1 MKIKGRVVLLVD
13 KEGKLISNVDT
24 DQIFHNA
31 HLHITDIDEMG
42 KYALGNLKG
51 YENYS
56 GLAREN
62 DIIITGHNFGA
73 GSSRQQ
79 AVDCFKALRVGI
91 IIAPSFGAIYKRN
104 AINSA
109 LPILECPE
117 IEKYVE
123 NRLLNK
129 DDIVTINFEEG
140 RVENYKG
147 EIIQCRKPSRV
158 QLDILKAGGLFNY
171 GKSGTPRV

>member
-42 KYALGNLKG
+42 KYAMGNLKG

-109 LPILECPE
+109 LPIL
-117 IEKYVE
+117 
-123 NRLLNK
+123 
-129 DDIVTINFEEG
+129 TINFEEG
-140 RVENYKG
+140 RVENDKG

>member
-1 MKIKGRVVLLVD
+1 MKIKGKVILLVN
-13 KEGKLISNVDT
+13 KEGKLIENIDT
-24 DQIFHNA
+24 DQIFHNS
-31 HLHITDIDEMG
+31 HLHITDINEMG

-51 YENYS
+51 YENYY
-56 GLAREN
+56 GRAREN

-109 LPILECPE
+109 FPILECPG
-117 IEKYVE
+117 IEKCIE
-123 NRLLNK
+123 SRLLNE
-129 DDIVTINFEEG
+129 DDIVTIDFGEG
-140 RVENYKG
+140 AVKKDKEK
-147 EIIQCRKPSRV
+147 IIQCRKPSRV

-171 GKSGTPRV
+171 GKSMTSSV

>member
-1 MKIKGRVVLLVD
+1 MKIKGRVVLLVN
-13 KEGKLISNVDT
+13 KEGKLIKDIDT
-24 DQIFHNA
+24 DQIFHNV
-31 HLHITDIDEMG
+31 HLHITDINEMG

-51 YENYS
+51 YESYS
-56 GLAREN
+56 KTAREN

-79 AVDCFKALRVGI
+79 AVDCFKALKIGV

-123 NRLLNK
+123 DRLLNK

-140 RVENYKG
+140 KVENDKG
-147 EIIQCRKPSRV
+147 KIIQCRKPSRV

-171 GKSGTPRV
+171 GKSRTTRI